1 MNRPMKLVLYSRKK
15 PLCGT
20 CVYIVIDGSHINIS
34 NFLIKLP
41 LTQTN
46 FTDTLELLFKI
57 LFCQNSAAV
66 FQAFIIHCK
75 AFDCVILY
83 NLIRPFAELYCAF
96 IVHFEAHGNNHLQV
110 VMLSLIHISE
120 PTRRT
125 P

>member
-20 CVYIVIDGSHINIS
+20 CIYIVINGSRINIS

-41 LTQTN
+41 FTQTN

-57 LFCQNSAAV
+57 LLGQDSAAV

-75 AFDCVILY
+75 TFNRIILY

-96 IVHFEAHGNNHLQV
+96 IVHFEAHGNNPVSYTHLT
-110 VMLSLIHISE
+110 L
-120 PTRRT
+120 
-125 P
+125 